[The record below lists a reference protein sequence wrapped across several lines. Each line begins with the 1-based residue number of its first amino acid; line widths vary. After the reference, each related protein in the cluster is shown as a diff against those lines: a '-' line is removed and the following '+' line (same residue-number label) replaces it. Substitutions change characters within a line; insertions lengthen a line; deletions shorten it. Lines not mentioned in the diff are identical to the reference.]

1 MIEKMLGGAV
11 EDIVLDTIVDRVN
24 ELKASRQWEKLF
36 AETNEFILTKV
47 DNGDLLLG
55 DIAVLLSGDD
65 IRQLAR
71 DSKQESKFS
80 DTLRSI
86 YYGFPFSER
95 ELILI

>member
-24 ELKASRQWEKLF
+24 ELKASRPWEKLF

-71 DSKQESKFS
+71 DSK
-80 DTLRSI
+80 
-86 YYGFPFSER
+86 
-95 ELILI
+95 